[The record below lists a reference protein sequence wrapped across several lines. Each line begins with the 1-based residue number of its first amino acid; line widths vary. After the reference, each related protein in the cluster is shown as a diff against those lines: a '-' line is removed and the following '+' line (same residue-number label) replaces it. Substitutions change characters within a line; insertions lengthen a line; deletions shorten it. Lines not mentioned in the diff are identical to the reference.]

1 MLSGPIPA
9 RGQPVSAPMESHTLD
24 RVPAFAQYVDMNPR
38 IDPRLGAHTHMATN
52 AACDRSRHSVSARDL
67 RGYGGRRRL
76 AASLGVKPPR
86 RGV

>member
-1 MLSGPIPA
+1 
-9 RGQPVSAPMESHTLD
+9 MESRNRSKIGRT
-24 RVPAFAQYVDMNPR
+24 Y
-38 IDPRLGAHTHMATN
+38 THGNQCCSHVT
-52 AACDRSRHSVSARDL
+52 AAVMSARDL